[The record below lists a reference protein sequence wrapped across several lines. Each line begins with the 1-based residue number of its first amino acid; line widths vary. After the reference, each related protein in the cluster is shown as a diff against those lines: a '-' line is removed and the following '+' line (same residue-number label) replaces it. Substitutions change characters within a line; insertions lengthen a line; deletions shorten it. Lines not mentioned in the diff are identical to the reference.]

1 MIHDVIHEEQMENE
15 EDMKTRGSI
24 LQNTSPD
31 QMKHNSSNMIRRE
44 SEDRERFD
52 QQLPSTGHD
61 YEPPT
66 TGNMIQVDIMKQGH
80 PIDQG
85 R

>member
-24 LQNTSPD
+24 LQNNSPD

-44 SEDRERFD
+44 S
-52 QQLPSTGHD
+52 
-61 YEPPT
+61 
-66 TGNMIQVDIMKQGH
+66 K
-80 PIDQG
+80 
-85 R
+85 

>member
-1 MIHDVIHEEQMENE
+1 MINDVIHEEQMENE

-24 LQNTSPD
+24 LQNSPD